1 MYGMKTRNNSNKLRH
16 LAIIP
21 DGNRRWAKK
30 HHLLSWY
37 GHKRGAERI
46 EEIVK
51 EVSQLNISYL
61 TFWIASKDNLKRRNK
76 SEVSFLY
83 KLFADSFKQ
92 LADSKHIHKNK
103 VRVRILGEWR
113 QIVPKRLNKA
123 ICELMKKTKAYD
135 KFNLTFL
142 LAYDGIEEMM
152 QAFRDLIKQQP
163 PEIDYKTIKKSLL
176 TSELP
181 PVDLIIRTGGEP
193 HNSAGF
199 MMWHTAY
206 SQYYFTPTYFPDFDK
221 KELNKAVNDYFKR
234 ERRYGA

>member
-1 MYGMKTRNNSNKLRH
+1 MCGMKTKNDSNKLKH

-30 HHLLSWY
+30 HHLLSWH

-46 EEIVK
+46 KEIIK
-51 EVSQLNISYL
+51 EASQLNISYL
-61 TFWIASKDNLKRRNK
+61 TFWIASKDNLKKRDK
-76 SEVSFLY
+76 LEVNFLY

-92 LADSKHIHKNK
+92 LTNSKHIHKNK

-113 QIVPKRLNKA
+113 QIVPKRLNRT
-123 ICELMKKTKAYD
+123 ICGLMEKTKTYD

-142 LAYDGIEEMM
+142 LAYDGIEEMT
-152 QAFRDLIKQQP
+152 QALRNLIKKQP
-163 PEIDYKTIKKSLL
+163 SEINYEIIKKSLL

-181 PVDLIIRTGGEP
+181 PVDLMIRTGGEP

-221 KELNKAVNDYFKR
+221 KELNKAVSDYFKR